1 MNTGLNL
8 ISDADQPMGQ
18 HPTDEQLTDCQVSS
32 YHSWG
37 TSVGKFERGFE
48 VKKFCL
54 QCLKESI
61 KNGSVTTKLRAF
73 EVGLLKLPNIGFEF
87 PFKRISTKSADFATH

>member
-1 MNTGLNL
+1 MNCEHR
-8 ISDADQPMGQ
+8 SKPDADQPMGQ

-54 QCLKESI
+54 QCLKESN
-61 KNGSVTTKLRAF
+61 KRVCFSQTSAWLERENKL
-73 EVGLLKLPNIGFEF
+73 
-87 PFKRISTKSADFATH
+87 

>member
-8 ISDADQPMGQ
+8 MPISRWDNILLMNNSQ
-18 HPTDEQLTDCQVSS
+18 TVKCQVSS

-61 KNGSVTTKLRAF
+61 KNGLVTTTLRAF
-73 EVGLLKLPNIGFEF
+73 EVGLLKLPSIGFEL

>member
-1 MNTGLNL
+1 MNCEHR
-8 ISDADQPMGQ
+8 SKPDADQPVGQ

-37 TSVGKFERGFE
+37 TSVGKFERVFE

-61 KNGSVTTKLRAF
+61 KNGSVTTKLRPF
-73 EVGLLKLPNIGFEF
+73 EVGLLKLPHIGFEF
-87 PFKRISTKSADFATH
+87 TFKTISTKSADFATH